1 LDESKCLRE
10 EWALK
15 TLPRAVILKR
25 FATDLRVLLRAIDF
39 GIGARKIALVAR
51 LTTVFPVSPALH
63 GRQRRGYNKSSH
75 RFSFCEHSCA
85 MENTPTEKPNVV
97 IVGAGFG
104 GLEAAKK
111 LACENVRVTVI
122 DRTNY
127 HLFQPLLYQV
137 ATAALSPADIAAPV
151 RAVLS
156 KWKNVEVILAEV
168 QSVDVDAKKIK
179 TTDTEIG
186 YDFLILATGA
196 RHSYF
201 GHNEWEKLAPG
212 LKSLEDAI
220 ELRRRLLMA
229 FEYAEKVT
237 DEGARKAAM
246 TFVIIGGGPTGVEM
260 AGAIAEIARYTLA
273 KDFRHIDPSEA
284 RVILIEGDPRL
295 LAAFP
300 EDLSASALKQ
310 LVDLGVE
317 VRTGT
322 RATNLTEGGVQA
334 GNEFIPCRVK
344 IWAAG
349 NNASF
354 VGKTLGTPVDQVG
367 RVMVNGDLTIPGHP
381 EVQVIGDLAN
391 FSHQTGQPLPGVSP
405 VAMQQGRH
413 AARNILAMIEGR
425 RPQHF
430 RYWDKGSMATIGR
443 NKAVADLNLVHLS
456 GLPAWLVWLFV
467 HIIFLVG
474 FRNRL
479 AVLFQWAW
487 AYFTFNKGAR
497 LITRNFQ
504 AEQRPP
510 A

>member
-1 LDESKCLRE
+1 
-10 EWALK
+10 
-15 TLPRAVILKR
+15 
-25 FATDLRVLLRAIDF
+25 
-39 GIGARKIALVAR
+39 
-51 LTTVFPVSPALH
+51 
-63 GRQRRGYNKSSH
+63 
-75 RFSFCEHSCA
+75 
-85 MENTPTEKPNVV
+85 MENTPEEKPRVV

-111 LACENVRVTVI
+111 LVGQDVRVTVI

-151 RAVLS
+151 RAILS
-156 KWKNVEVILAEV
+156 KCKNMEVILAEV
-168 QSVDVDAKKIK
+168 QSVDVEAKRIK
-179 TTDTEIG
+179 TIDLEIP

-229 FEYAEKVT
+229 FEYAEKIT
-237 DEGARKAAM
+237 DEAARRAAM

-273 KDFRHIDPSEA
+273 KDFCNIDPSQA
-284 RVILIEGDPRL
+284 RVILIEGEPRL
-295 LAAFP
+295 LASFP
-300 EDLSASALKQ
+300 EDLSASAMKQ

-317 VRTGT
+317 VRTGV
-322 RATNLTEGGVQA
+322 RATNLTEA
-334 GNEFIPCRVK
+334 GLQVGDEFIPCRVK

-354 VGKTLGTPVDQVG
+354 VGKTLGVPIDRVG
-367 RVMVNGDLTIPGHP
+367 RVMVNDDLTIPGHP

-413 AARNILAMIEGR
+413 AARNILRMIKNREPR
-425 RPQHF
+425 RF
-430 RYWDKGSMATIGR
+430 RYWNKGSMATIGR
-443 NKAVADLNLVHLS
+443 HRAVADLNFVHLS

-487 AYFTFNKGAR
+487 AYLTFNAGAR

-504 AEQRPP
+504 SETRPL

>member
-1 LDESKCLRE
+1 
-10 EWALK
+10 
-15 TLPRAVILKR
+15 
-25 FATDLRVLLRAIDF
+25 
-39 GIGARKIALVAR
+39 
-51 LTTVFPVSPALH
+51 
-63 GRQRRGYNKSSH
+63 
-75 RFSFCEHSCA
+75 
-85 MENTPTEKPNVV
+85 MENTPEEKPSVV

-111 LACENVRVTVI
+111 LAGQDVRVTVI

-151 RAVLS
+151 RAILS
-156 KWKNVEVILAEV
+156 KCKNMEVILAEV
-168 QSVDVDAKKIK
+168 QSVDVEAKRIK
-179 TTDTEIG
+179 TIDLEIP

-229 FEYAEKVT
+229 FEYAEKIT
-237 DEGARKAAM
+237 DEAVRKSAM

-273 KDFRHIDPSEA
+273 KDFCNIDPSQA
-284 RVILIEGDPRL
+284 RVILIEGEPRL
-295 LAAFP
+295 LASFP
-300 EDLSASALKQ
+300 EDLSASAMKQ

-317 VRTGT
+317 VRTGA
-322 RATNLTEGGVQA
+322 RATNLTEA
-334 GNEFIPCRVK
+334 GLQVGDEFIPCRVK

-354 VGKTLGTPVDQVG
+354 VGKTLGVPIDRVG
-367 RVMVNGDLTIPGHP
+367 RVVVNDDLTIPGHP

-413 AARNILAMIEGR
+413 AARNILRMIKNREPR
-425 RPQHF
+425 RF
-430 RYWDKGSMATIGR
+430 RYWNKGSMATIGR
-443 NKAVADLNLVHLS
+443 HRAVADLNFVHLS

-479 AVLFQWAW
+479 VVLFQWAW
-487 AYFTFNKGAR
+487 AYFTFNAGAR

-504 AEQRPP
+504 SEARPP